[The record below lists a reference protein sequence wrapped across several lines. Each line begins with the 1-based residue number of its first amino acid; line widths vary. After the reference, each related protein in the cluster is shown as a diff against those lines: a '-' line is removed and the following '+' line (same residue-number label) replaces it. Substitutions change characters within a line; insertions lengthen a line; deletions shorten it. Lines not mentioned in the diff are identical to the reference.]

1 MSFFEAKKPE
11 HTPALMVSF
20 AEWES
25 VYIKWDDDRGR
36 GFDNVTRF
44 YPGDD
49 WIEITYTHPEAG
61 EVKIKI
67 RNHGIRWI
75 EFYETK
81 VEDGQE

>member
-1 MSFFEAKKPE
+1 MNFFGTKELE
-11 HTPALMVSF
+11 FVPAIRLGDEDW
-20 AEWES
+20 AS

-44 YPGDD
+44 RVDVD
-49 WIEITYTHPEAG
+49 WIELTYTHPDAG
-61 EVKIKI
+61 DVEIII

-81 VEDGQE
+81 VEDDQE